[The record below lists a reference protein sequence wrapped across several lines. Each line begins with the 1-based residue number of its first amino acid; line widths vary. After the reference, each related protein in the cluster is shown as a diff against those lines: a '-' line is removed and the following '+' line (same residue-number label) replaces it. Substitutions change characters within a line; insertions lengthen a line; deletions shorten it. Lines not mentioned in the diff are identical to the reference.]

1 MRPFFPIKLDGEG
14 YIRQLE
20 LSMPYASSREMT
32 GLPLEMKKAAA
43 AVASVMVLSQ
53 EGFFPR
59 YWTTVRMKTMFTG
72 KNARAIDS
80 WSKAGVSVSS
90 FTRPDAMQVVTRI
103 RLE

>member
-1 MRPFFPIKLDGEG
+1 MTMEKL
-14 YIRQLE
+14 R
-20 LSMPYASSREMT
+20 A
-32 GLPLEMKKAAA
+32 EMKKAASTI
-43 AVASVMVLSQ
+43 ASVMVLSQ
-53 EGFFPR
+53 EGVFPR

-72 KNARAIDS
+72 KDARAIDS